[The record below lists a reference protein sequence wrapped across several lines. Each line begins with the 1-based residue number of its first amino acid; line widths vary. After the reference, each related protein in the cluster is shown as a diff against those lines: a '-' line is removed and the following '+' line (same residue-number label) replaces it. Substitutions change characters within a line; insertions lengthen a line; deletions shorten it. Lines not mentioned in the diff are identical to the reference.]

1 MAKWF
6 PAPEET
12 FVFRN
17 ALTARAVTILVPG
30 GQEPQSVVI
39 DGEELILDDE
49 TTFLTR
55 AHVRQAYEKRLHL
68 QSEGDTVS

>member
-12 FVFRN
+12 FVFRS
-17 ALTARAVTILVPG
+17 ALTARGVTILVPG

-39 DGEELILDDE
+39 DGEEHMLDEE
-49 TTFLTR
+49 TTFLSR
-55 AHVRQAYEKRLHL
+55 AHIRAAYERRKAAT
-68 QSEGDTVS
+68 E